1 MPVESDPIEHG
12 MLRICR
18 IEKRVLHS
26 AAIAQNKG
34 KCRAGSGANVN
45 VVLPEERGQLSSQLN
60 A

>member
-45 VVLPEERGQLSSQLN
+45 VVLP
-60 A
+60 

>member
-1 MPVESDPIEHG
+1 MESDPIKHG

-18 IEKRVLHS
+18 IEKRCLHS